1 LGWKYLSA
9 TKFSTKVSM
18 ALFLRCSAEKNMKAA
33 VFHKIGDISVDTVPD
48 PTIEA
53 EDDIIIQI
61 TSTAI
66 CGSDLHIYDGFVPQL
81 RDEVL
86 GHEFMG
92 NVVETGPAVT
102 KVKKGERVVV
112 PFTIA
117 CGQCFFCAQ
126 GFHPNC
132 EHTNPQMYGPEGDL
146 MKGKGG
152 GMFGYTDMYG
162 GYNGGQAEYVRVP
175 KANAGPLI
183 IPDDFSDEQVLFLTD
198 IFPTG
203 WSAVKWGKVKPG
215 DSVVIFGS
223 GPVGL
228 MAQKA
233 AWLHGAERVIAVDPL
248 DYRLEK
254 ARSVNNVDTINA
266 NDENLMEKIRSMT
279 NGRGADVAID
289 AVGME
294 AHRTAFEKVKTVINV
309 EKGTDKVIVMCTE
322 AVRRSGIIS
331 VVGVYASP
339 YDNFPIHRIFDKG
352 LIMQFG
358 QAQTHLYIDEC
369 FKAVRDG
376 KVTLDD
382 IITHKLPLR
391 EASAA
396 YDMFKKKTDDC
407 VKVVL
412 KPGMA

>member
-1 LGWKYLSA
+1 
-9 TKFSTKVSM
+9 
-18 ALFLRCSAEKNMKAA
+18 MKAA
-33 VFHKIGDISVDTVPD
+33 VFHKIGDISVDNVDD
-48 PTIEA
+48 PIIEQP
-53 EDDIIIQI
+53 DDIIVKV

-81 RDEVL
+81 KDMVL

-92 NVVETGPAVT
+92 IVEETGPGVT
-102 KVKKGERVVV
+102 RVKVGDRVVV

-117 CGQCFFCAQ
+117 CGSCFFCSQ

-132 EHTNPQMYGPEGDL
+132 EHTNPKMYGPEGDL
-146 MKGKGG
+146 AKGKGG
-152 GMFGYTDMYG
+152 GMFGYTDLYG

-175 KANAGPLI
+175 KANAGPKI
-183 IPDDFSDEQVLFLTD
+183 IPDGLEDDQVLFLTD

-203 WSAVKWGKVKPG
+203 WSAVKWGKVKQG
-215 DSVVIFGS
+215 DTVVIFGS

-233 AWLHGAERVIAVDPL
+233 AWLHGAEKVIAVDPL
-248 DYRLEK
+248 QYRLDK
-254 ARSVNNVDTINA
+254 AKSVNNVDTLDA
-266 NDENLMEKIRSMT
+266 NDDDLMEKIRSMT

-294 AHRTAFEKVKTVINV
+294 ASRTFLEKAKAVLNV
-309 EKGTDKVIVMCTE
+309 EKGTSKVIEMCTE
-322 AVRRSGIIS
+322 AVRRAGIVS

-358 QAQTHLYIDEC
+358 QAQTHMYIDQC
-369 FKAVRDG
+369 FEFVRSG
-376 KVTLDD
+376 KVVLDD
-382 IITHKLPLR
+382 IITHRLPLSQ
-391 EASAA
+391 ASEA
-396 YDMFKKKTDDC
+396 YDMFKHKTDDC

-412 KPGMA
+412 KPELDR

>member
-1 LGWKYLSA
+1 
-9 TKFSTKVSM
+9 
-18 ALFLRCSAEKNMKAA
+18 
-33 VFHKIGDISVDTVPD
+33 VFHKPGDISVDNVPD
-48 PTIEA
+48 PIIE
-53 EDDIIIQI
+53 EQDDIIVKV

-66 CGSDLHIYDGFVPQL
+66 CGSDLHIYNGFVPQL

-92 NVVETGPAVT
+92 IVEESGSAVT
-102 KVKKGERVVV
+102 KIKKGDRVVV
-112 PFTIA
+112 PFSIA
-117 CGQCFFCAQ
+117 CGQCFFCQQ
-126 GFHPNC
+126 GFHANC
-132 EHTNPQMYGPEGDL
+132 SHTNPDHYGPRGDL
-146 MKGKGG
+146 LKEKGG
-152 GMFGYTDMYG
+152 GLFGYTDLYG

-175 KANAGPLI
+175 KANVGPKI
-183 IPDDFSDEQVLFLTD
+183 IPEGLADEQVLFLTD

-215 DSVVIFGS
+215 DHVVIFGS

-233 AWLHGAERVIAVDPL
+233 AWLNGAERVIAVDPL

-254 ARSVNNVDTINA
+254 ARRVNSVDTLNSD
-266 NDENLMEKIRSMT
+266 DEDLIQKIYDMT
-279 NGRGADVAID
+279 EGRGADVAID

-294 AHRTAFEKVKTVINV
+294 ASRTFLEKAKAVINV
-309 EKGTDKVIVMCTE
+309 EKGTMKVIELCTE

-358 QAQTHLYIDEC
+358 QAQVHVFIDEC
-369 FKAVRDG
+369 FDMVQKG
-376 KVTLDD
+376 KVVLDD
-382 IITHKLPLR
+382 IITHRLPL
-391 EASAA
+391 EKASDA
-396 YDMFKKKTDDC
+396 YEMFKEKTDDC

-412 KPGMA
+412 KP

>member
-1 LGWKYLSA
+1 
-9 TKFSTKVSM
+9 
-18 ALFLRCSAEKNMKAA
+18 MKAA
-33 VFHKIGDISVDTVPD
+33 VFHKIGDISVDNVSD
-48 PTIEA
+48 PRIEQS
-53 EDDIIIQI
+53 DDVILKV

-92 NVVETGPAVT
+92 IVEETGSGVT
-102 KVKKGERVVV
+102 KLKKGDRVVV

-117 CGQCFFCAQ
+117 CGQCFFCQQ
-126 GFHPNC
+126 GYHPNC
-132 EHTNPQMYGPEGDL
+132 IHTNPEHYGPEGDML
-146 MKGKGG
+146 KGKGG
-152 GMFGYTDMYG
+152 GMFGYTDLYG

-175 KANAGPLI
+175 KANAGPKI
-183 IPDDFSDEQVLFLTD
+183 IPDGLEDEQVLFLTD

-215 DSVVIFGS
+215 DYVVIFGS

-233 AWLHGAERVIAVDPL
+233 AWLNGAARVIAVDPL

-254 ARSVNNVDTINA
+254 ARTVNKVETLNA
-266 NDENLMEKIRSMT
+266 DDENLVQKIYDMT
-279 NGRGADVAID
+279 DGRGADVAID

-294 AHRTAFEKVKTVINV
+294 ASRTFLEKAKAVINA
-309 EKGTDKVIVMCTE
+309 EKGTMKVIELCTE

-339 YDNFPIHRIFDKG
+339 FDNFPIHRIFDKG

-358 QAQTHLYIDEC
+358 QAQTHLYIDQC
-369 FKAVRDG
+369 FEMVRSG
-376 KVTLDD
+376 KVVLDD
-382 IITHKLPLR
+382 IITHRVPLTKT
-391 EASAA
+391 SDA
-396 YDMFKKKTDDC
+396 YDMFKNKTDDC

-412 KPGMA
+412 KPGMN

>member
-1 LGWKYLSA
+1 
-9 TKFSTKVSM
+9 
-18 ALFLRCSAEKNMKAA
+18 MKAA
-33 VFHKIGDISVDTVPD
+33 VFHKPGDISVDNVPD
-48 PTIEA
+48 PVIQDP
-53 EDDIIIQI
+53 DDIILKV

-66 CGSDLHIYDGFVPQL
+66 CGSDLHIYNGFVPQL

-92 NVVETGPAVT
+92 IVEETGRQVT
-102 KVKKGERVVV
+102 KVKKGDRVVV

-117 CGQCFFCAQ
+117 CGQCFFCQQ
-126 GFHPNC
+126 GFHANC
-132 EHTNPQMYGPEGDL
+132 MHTNPEHYGPRGDL
-146 MKGKGG
+146 LKEKGG
-152 GMFGYTDMYG
+152 GLFGYTDLYG

-175 KANAGPLI
+175 KANVGPKI
-183 IPDDFSDEQVLFLTD
+183 IPDGLEDEQVLFLTD

-203 WSAVKWGKVKPG
+203 WTAVKWGKVKPG
-215 DSVVIFGS
+215 DHVVIFGS

-233 AWLHGAERVIAVDPL
+233 AWLNGAERVIAIDPL
-248 DYRLEK
+248 EYRLEK
-254 ARSVNNVDTINA
+254 ARRVNKVDTLNA
-266 NDENLMEKIRSMT
+266 DEDDLIEKIYEMT
-279 NGRGADVAID
+279 EGRGADVAID

-294 AHRTAFEKVKTVINV
+294 AKRNVLERAKAVLNV
-309 EKGTDKVIVMCTE
+309 EKGTMKVIELCTE

-358 QAQTHLYIDEC
+358 QAQAHLFIDEC
-369 FKAVRDG
+369 FEMVRSG
-376 KVTLDD
+376 EVVLDD
-382 IITHKLPLR
+382 IITHRVPLVK
-391 EASAA
+391 ASDA
-396 YDMFKKKTDDC
+396 YTMFRNKTDDC

-412 KPGMA
+412 KP